1 MRVVV
6 ADGEGEAA
14 DLELRFAD
22 EDATVGDLLDVLGDA
37 DGATGLVLDGRFCH
51 ADLALGE
58 IGLYEGARLLAAA
71 GPPSEHP
78 AVRGVL
84 ELRVVAGLD
93 AGRRLSLGADP
104 ATVGRDDDCDLVLS
118 DEGVSRR
125 HVRIAPGASGL
136 GATVSDLGSINGT
149 WVEGKRIER
158 ETEVSPGELF
168 EAGDVALAVAPTA
181 PGMAVDPLRQA
192 RRDGTIPFNRPPRA
206 RAPESGGPL
215 SAPERP
221 PDPERPRLSVVSA
234 VGPLVL
240 GLVLVIAL
248 HNILFALFMLLSP
261 ILVIGSWLE
270 NRRFARRTAQG
281 QTREQAHQ
289 LARFRELV
297 GERHATALAE
307 LRAALPDPAEIL
319 RRATAP
325 DPRLWERR
333 PEHEDFLW
341 LMGGLG
347 RVPFRPPLAQ
357 RVAPA
362 PQAEEIL
369 GEYADLEL
377 APVRVDLS
385 GGGVV
390 GLVGPRE
397 HALALARSLVCQAAV
412 LHGPADLRIAV
423 LTEASGRDAWDWAKW
438 LPHARDASSGGSRRL
453 LAAGAATASALA
465 AELADPDSGEQR
477 RVLAVLDSPALIE
490 GRGAAGRGLLRRAE
504 QISGIVLAS
513 SAERLPASCTTV
525 VELSAEGAEATLRR
539 PQAGE
544 LTDPLLVAGV
554 SERTA
559 RECALALARFEDA
572 DLELSS
578 GALPDYV
585 ELLGLLGL
593 RDLDADEMRSRW
605 ARSATGSGLRATFAL
620 SQDGPFGVDLV
631 ADGPHGLI
639 AGTTGAG
646 KSELLRSLVAALAS
660 GHAPDRLNFVLID
673 YKGGSAFAQCA
684 QLPHTVGVVT
694 DLDEQLGERALQS
707 LEAELRYRERMMR
720 EHEVGDLI
728 EYGKLIAEGRAKPLP
743 RLLVIIDEFATLAAE
758 LPEFIASLVGIAQR
772 GRSLG
777 VHLLLATQRPSGA
790 VSENIRANTN
800 IRICLRVNTT
810 QESTDVI
817 DSPAAA
823 HIGRSQ
829 PGRAQVRLGP
839 SELVPIQTALV
850 STVSASG
857 PGGALELRPFAFPE
871 SQQPG
876 VGDERFGV
884 EAPPAQPSQLELVV
898 EAAREAF
905 ADHAPPRRPWLPP
918 LPTAI
923 ELSALLDRDPAH
935 PTARP
940 LAGEQGF
947 VVPLG
952 LGDDPP
958 AQAQYPVGWNLDAG
972 NLLLFGIGGSG
983 TTTALTTLATAL
995 AELADPTRVHIYA
1008 MDFGAGELALLERLP
1023 NVGAV
1028 LAAGEHERQRRLLR
1042 RLHDE
1047 LRVRRGLDP
1056 PARAALPRIVLL
1068 LDGYAG
1074 FTSEHSEGAGESAR
1088 EELAR
1093 VWADGSELGVH
1104 VAIAADRLGA
1114 VPLALSSLAQQRLAF
1129 QLAELADYAQFGI
1142 ARRSVPR
1149 FSPGRAIAAGSGQ
1162 VLQVARPGSALAR
1175 LLARAEQ
1182 SAEGARGAPVAAGG
1196 PAPVGVLPARVA
1208 LEALISALPPRAGD
1222 DDSWFVPVG
1231 IGDEALA
1238 PVGFELFDGDHALI
1252 AGPSRSGKTTA
1263 LLVVASVVAR
1273 LYPDVE
1279 LVGVALRRSALRD
1292 CPDLAKVAS
1301 SAEELEALIDG
1312 LRSAAEN
1319 RMRLLL
1325 IDDAEAV
1332 DDPRRALTDLLS
1344 ASAGGVHALIA
1355 GRPDTFRALGHW
1367 SAGARRSRTGLLLA
1381 PDLQMDG
1388 ALLGATL
1395 PRRPAPPTRP
1405 GCGYLVRPA
1414 GFELVQVAAASA
1426 GAG

>member
-6 ADGEGEAA
+6 GDGRGEAA
-14 DLELRFAD
+14 DLELRVAD
-22 EDATVGDLLDVLGDA
+22 EDATVGDLLDALGDEDA
-37 DGATGLVLDGRFCH
+37 GGVVVDGRFCH
-51 ADLALGE
+51 ADLALSE
-58 IGLYEGARLLAAA
+58 IGMYEGACLRAAT

-78 AVRGVL
+78 EQAGVL

-93 AGRRLSLGADP
+93 AGRRVPLRNGP
-104 ATVGRDDDCDLVLS
+104 VTVGRDDDCDLVLL
-118 DEGVSRR
+118 DDGVSRR
-125 HVRIAPGASGL
+125 HVQVAPAASGL
-136 GATVSDLGSINGT
+136 RATVTDLGSVNGT

-158 ETEVSPGELF
+158 ETELSPEELF
-168 EAGDVALAVAPTA
+168 EAGDAALALAPLA
-181 PGMAVDPLRQA
+181 PGMAIDPLRQA

-206 RAPESGGPL
+206 RPPETGGPI

-221 PDPERPRLSVVSA
+221 PDPDRPRLSIVSA

-261 ILVIGSWLE
+261 ILVVGSWLE

-281 QTREQAHQ
+281 HTREQIQQ
-289 LARFRELV
+289 LARFRDEV
-297 GERHATALAE
+297 AARHDAE
-307 LRAALPDPAEIL
+307 LARLRSGLPDPAEVV

-357 RVAPA
+357 RLAPA

-369 GEYADLEL
+369 AEHAQLEL

-390 GLVGPRE
+390 GLVGPRDA
-397 HALALARSLVCQAAV
+397 ALALARSLVCQAAV

-423 LTEASGRDAWDWAKW
+423 LTEAGGREDWDWAKW
-438 LPHARDASSGGSRRL
+438 LPHSRDAASGGSRRL
-453 LAAGAATASALA
+453 LAAGGLASSALA
-465 AELADPDSGEQR
+465 AELSDSDGGDDR
-477 RVLAVLDSPALIE
+477 RALVVLDSPALIE
-490 GRGAAGRGLLRRAE
+490 GRGAPGRALLRRAE
-504 QISGIVLAS
+504 LISGIVLAS
-513 SAERLPASCTTV
+513 SVERLPASCTTV
-525 VELSAEGAEATLRR
+525 IELSAEGAEATLRR

-544 LTDPLLVAGV
+544 VTDPLLVAGV
-554 SERTA
+554 SAATA

-578 GALPDYV
+578 GALPEYV

-593 RDLDADEMRSRW
+593 RDLDGDATRARWTRS
-605 ARSATGSGLRATFAL
+605 SVDGGLRATFAL

-646 KSELLRSLVAALAS
+646 KSELLRSLVAALAAAH
-660 GHAPDRLNFVLID
+660 GPDRLNFVLID

-684 QLPHTVGVVT
+684 ELPHTVGLVT

-707 LEAELRYRERMMR
+707 LEAELRYRERVLR
-720 EHEVGDLI
+720 EHGTGDLI
-728 EYGKLIAEGRAKPLP
+728 EYGRLIAEGRAEPLP

-800 IRICLRVNTT
+800 IRICLRVNTP
-810 QESTDVI
+810 QESNDVI
-817 DSPAAA
+817 DSPAASV
-823 HIGRSQ
+823 IGRSQ

-839 SELVPIQTALV
+839 AELVPIQTALV
-850 STVSASG
+850 STVSTTG
-857 PGGALELRPFAFPE
+857 PGGALELRPFGFPVPDRT
-871 SQQPG
+871 S
-876 VGDERFGV
+876 
-884 EAPPAQPSQLELVV
+884 EASGPSETLEPAPAAVAAPRAEPSQLERLVA
-898 EAAREAF
+898 AAREAS
-905 ADHAPPRRPWLPP
+905 AGEPPPRRPWLPA
-918 LPTAI
+918 LPPAI
-923 ELSALLDRDPAH
+923 ELATLFELGA
-935 PTARP
+935 ARP
-940 LAGEQGF
+940 LAGDRGF

-952 LGDDPP
+952 LGDDPQ

-995 AELADPTRVHIYA
+995 AELADPGRVHVYA
-1008 MDFGAGELALLERLP
+1008 MDFGAGELAALERLA

-1028 LAAGEHERQRRLLR
+1028 IAAGEHERQRRLLR

-1047 LRVRRGLDP
+1047 LRARRGLDVS
-1056 PARAALPRIVLL
+1056 ARARLPRIVLL

-1074 FTSEHSEGAGESAR
+1074 FAAEHAEGTGESAR

-1093 VWADGSELGVH
+1093 VWADGPELGVH

-1114 VPLALSSLAQQRLAF
+1114 VPLSLSSLAQQRLAF

-1142 ARRSVPR
+1142 PRRSVPR
-1149 FSPGRAIAAGSGQ
+1149 FSPGRAVAAGSGQ
-1162 VLQVARPGSALAR
+1162 VLQVARPGQSLAR
-1175 LLARAEQ
+1175 LLSRPMGVPA
-1182 SAEGARGAPVAAGG
+1182 SDGG
-1196 PAPVGVLPARVA
+1196 PAPIGVLPDRVA
-1208 LEALISALPPRAGD
+1208 LEAVLGAPGSVGD
-1222 DDSWFVPVG
+1222 PWFVPVA
-1231 IGDEALA
+1231 IGDETLA
-1238 PVGFELFDGDHALI
+1238 PVGFELFDGDHALVT
-1252 AGPSRSGKTTA
+1252 GPARSGKTTA
-1263 LLVVASVVAR
+1263 LLTAASVVAR
-1273 LYPDVE
+1273 MYPEVE
-1279 LVGVALRRSALRD
+1279 VCGVALRRSPLRE
-1292 CPDLAKVAS
+1292 CAGLTRLAS
-1301 SAEELEALIDG
+1301 SPEELDALIDE
-1312 LRSAAEN
+1312 LRGAPDGIK
-1319 RMRLLL
+1319 LLL
-1325 IDDAEAV
+1325 IDDAETV
-1332 DDPRRALTDLLS
+1332 DDPRRVLSDLLS
-1344 ASAGGVHALIA
+1344 ATGTGLHALVA
-1355 GRPDTFRALGHW
+1355 GRPDAFRALGHW
-1367 SAGARRSRTGLLLA
+1367 SAGARRSRTGLLLV

-1388 ALLGATL
+1388 ALLGAAL
-1395 PRRPAPPTRP
+1395 PRRPVPPARP
-1405 GCGYLVRPA
+1405 GCGYLVRPD
-1414 GFELVQVAAASA
+1414 GFELVQVALASDAAA
-1426 GAG
+1426 G

>member
-6 ADGEGEAA
+6 GEGEGEAA
-14 DLELRFAD
+14 DLELRVAD
-22 EDATVGDLLDVLGDA
+22 EDATVGDLLDALGDE
-37 DGATGLVLDGRFCH
+37 GASGVVVDGRFCH

-58 IGLYEGARLLAAA
+58 IGIYEGACLRAAT
-71 GPPSEHP
+71 GPRSEHP
-78 AVRGVL
+78 ERAAVS

-93 AGRRLSLGADP
+93 AGRRIPLGNGP
-104 ATVGRDDDCDLVLS
+104 VTVGRDDDCDLVLL

-125 HVRIAPGASGL
+125 HVKVAPGASGL
-136 GATVSDLGSINGT
+136 RVTVTDLGSVNGT

-158 ETEVSPGELF
+158 ETELSPEELF
-168 EAGDVALAVAPTA
+168 EAGDVALAVAPLA
-181 PGMAVDPLRQA
+181 PGMAIDPLRQA

-206 RAPESGGPL
+206 RAPEAGGPL

-221 PDPERPRLSVVSA
+221 PDPERPRLSIVSA

-281 QTREQAHQ
+281 HTREQIQQ
-289 LARFRELV
+289 LARFREEV
-297 GERHATALAE
+297 AARHDDELAR
-307 LRAALPDPAEIL
+307 LRAALPDPAEVM
-319 RRATAP
+319 RRAAAP

-333 PEHEDFLW
+333 PEHEDFLR

-357 RVAPA
+357 RMAPA

-369 GEYADLEL
+369 AEHAELEL

-397 HALALARSLVCQAAV
+397 GTLALARSLVCQAAV

-423 LTEASGRDAWDWAKW
+423 LTEAEGREAWDWAKW
-438 LPHARDASSGGSRRL
+438 LPHARDAASGGARRL
-453 LAAGAATASALA
+453 LAAGATASSSLA
-465 AELADPDSGEQR
+465 AELTDPDSGDDR
-477 RVLAVLDSPALIE
+477 RALVVLDSPALIE
-490 GRGAAGRGLLRRAE
+490 GRGAAGRALLRRAE
-504 QISGIVLAS
+504 LISGIVLAS
-513 SAERLPASCTTV
+513 SVERLPASCTTV

-544 LTDPLLVAGV
+544 VTDPLLVSGV
-554 SERTA
+554 SAATA

-578 GALPDYV
+578 GALPEYL

-593 RDLDADEMRSRW
+593 RDLDGDVMRSRW
-605 ARSATGSGLRATFAL
+605 TRSSVDSGLGATFAL

-646 KSELLRSLVAALAS
+646 KSELLRSLVAALACAH
-660 GHAPDRLNFVLID
+660 GPDRLNFVLID

-684 QLPHTVGVVT
+684 ELPHTVGLVT
-694 DLDEQLGERALQS
+694 DLDEQLGERALHS
-707 LEAELRYRERMMR
+707 LEAELRYRERVLR
-720 EHEVGDLI
+720 EHGTGDLI
-728 EYGKLIAEGRAKPLP
+728 EYGRLLADGRAEPLP

-800 IRICLRVNTT
+800 IRICLRVNTP
-810 QESTDVI
+810 QESNDVI
-817 DSPAAA
+817 DAPAAA
-823 HIGRSQ
+823 QIGRSQ

-850 STVSASG
+850 STISASG
-857 PGGALELRPFAFPE
+857 PGGALELRPFAFPAPD
-871 SQQPG
+871 SS
-876 VGDERFGV
+876 V
-884 EAPPAQPSQLELVV
+884 EPSEIASAAQPSQLERLVA
-898 EAAREAF
+898 AAREAS
-905 ADHAPPRRPWLPP
+905 AGQAPPRRPWLPA
-918 LPTAI
+918 LPAAI
-923 ELSALLDRDPAH
+923 ELASLLDWDPTH
-935 PTARP
+935 PARP
-940 LAGEQGF
+940 LAGDRGF

-952 LGDDPP
+952 LGDDPT

-995 AELADPTRVHIYA
+995 AELADPAHLHVYA
-1008 MDFGAGELALLERLP
+1008 MDFGAGELASLERLP

-1047 LRVRRGLDP
+1047 LRVRRGLDAS
-1056 PARAALPRIVLL
+1056 ARSRLPRIVLL

-1074 FTSEHSEGAGESAR
+1074 FAAEHAEGTGESAR

-1093 VWADGSELGVH
+1093 VWADGPELGVH

-1114 VPLALSSLAQQRLAF
+1114 VPLSLSSLAQQRLAF
-1129 QLAELADYAQFGI
+1129 QLAEPADYAQFGI
-1142 ARRSVPR
+1142 PRRSVPR
-1149 FSPGRAIAAGSGQ
+1149 FSPGRAVAAGSGQ
-1162 VLQVARPGSALAR
+1162 VLQVARPGQALAR
-1175 LLARAEQ
+1175 LLAG
-1182 SAEGARGAPVAAGG
+1182 SGAAAAKAGATAAKAGATAGASDGG
-1196 PAPVGVLPARVA
+1196 PAPIGVLPDRVP
-1208 LEALISALPPRAGD
+1208 LEAVLGAPGSSHDPWFLPVA
-1222 DDSWFVPVG
+1222 
-1231 IGDEALA
+1231 IGDETLA
-1238 PVGFELFDGDHALI
+1238 PVGFELFEGDHALVT
-1252 AGPSRSGKTTA
+1252 GPPRSGKTTA
-1263 LLVVASVVAR
+1263 LLAAASVVAR
-1273 LYPDVE
+1273 MYPDVE
-1279 LVGVALRRSALRD
+1279 LLGVALRRSPLRE
-1292 CPDLAKVAS
+1292 LAGLARLAS
-1301 SAEELEALIDG
+1301 SPEELDTLIDE
-1312 LRSAAEN
+1312 LRGGEGVK
-1319 RMRLLL
+1319 LLL
-1325 IDDAEAV
+1325 IDDAETV
-1332 DDPRRALTDLLS
+1332 DDPRRALSDLLS
-1344 ASAGGVHALIA
+1344 APGSGVHALIA
-1355 GRPDTFRALGHW
+1355 GRSDTFRALGHW
-1367 SAGARRSRTGLLLA
+1367 TAAARRSRTGLLLV

-1388 ALLGATL
+1388 ALLGAAL
-1395 PRRPAPPTRP
+1395 PRRPVPPARP
-1405 GCGYLVRPA
+1405 GCGYLVRPD
-1414 GFELVQVAAASA
+1414 GFELVQVAATSA
-1426 GAG
+1426 DPDGAG

>member
-6 ADGEGEAA
+6 GDGQGEAA
-14 DLELRFAD
+14 DLELRVAD
-22 EDATVGDLLDVLGDA
+22 EDATVGDLLDALGDEDA
-37 DGATGLVLDGRFCH
+37 GGVVVDGRFCH
-51 ADLALGE
+51 SDLALSE
-58 IGLYEGARLLAAA
+58 IGIYEGARLRAAT

-78 AVRGVL
+78 EQAGAL

-93 AGRRLSLGADP
+93 AGRRMPLRNRP
-104 ATVGRDDDCDLVLS
+104 VTVGRDGDCDLVLV

-125 HVRIAPGASGL
+125 HVQVSPGASGL
-136 GATVSDLGSINGT
+136 RATITDLGSVNGT
-149 WVEGKRIER
+149 WVEGKRIDRDIEL
-158 ETEVSPGELF
+158 SPGQLF
-168 EAGDVALAVAPTA
+168 EAGDVAMAVAPLA
-181 PGMAVDPLRQA
+181 PGMAIDPLRQA

-206 RAPESGGPL
+206 RSPEAGGPI

-221 PDPERPRLSVVSA
+221 PDPDRPRLSIVSA

-240 GLVLVIAL
+240 GLVLVIVL

-281 QTREQAHQ
+281 HTREQVQQ
-289 LARFRELV
+289 LARFRDEV
-297 GERHATALAE
+297 AERHDAE
-307 LRAALPDPAEIL
+307 LARLRAGLPDPAEVL

-333 PEHEDFLW
+333 PEHDDFLW

-357 RVAPA
+357 RLAPA

-369 GEYADLEL
+369 AEHAELEL

-390 GLVGPRE
+390 GLVGRRDA
-397 HALALARSLVCQAAV
+397 ALALARSLVCQAAV

-423 LTEASGRDAWDWAKW
+423 LTEAGGRDAWDWAKW
-438 LPHARDASSGGSRRL
+438 LPHTRDAASGGSRRL
-453 LAAGAATASALA
+453 LAAEGTASGSLA
-465 AELADPDSGEQR
+465 AELGDPDSGDDR
-477 RVLAVLDSPALIE
+477 RSLVVLDSPALIE
-490 GRGAAGRGLLRRAE
+490 GRGAAGRALLRRAE
-504 QISGIVLAS
+504 MISGIVLAS
-513 SAERLPASCTTV
+513 SVERLPASCTTV
-525 VELSAEGAEATLRR
+525 IELSAEGAEATLRR

-544 LTDPLLVAGV
+544 VTDPLLVSGV
-554 SERTA
+554 SAATA

-578 GALPDYV
+578 GALPEYV

-593 RDLDADEMRSRW
+593 RDLDGDALRSRW
-605 ARSATGSGLRATFAL
+605 RRSSADAGLRATFAL

-646 KSELLRSLVAALAS
+646 KSELLRSLVAALAAAH
-660 GHAPDRLNFVLID
+660 GPDRLNFVLID

-684 QLPHTVGVVT
+684 ELPHTVGLVT

-707 LEAELRYRERMMR
+707 LEAELRYRERVLR
-720 EHEVGDLI
+720 EHGAGDLI
-728 EYGKLIAEGRAKPLP
+728 EYGRLIADGRAEPLP

-800 IRICLRVNTT
+800 IRICLRVNTP
-810 QESTDVI
+810 QESSDVI
-817 DSPAAA
+817 DSPAASV
-823 HIGRSQ
+823 IGRSQ

-839 SELVPIQTALV
+839 SELVPIQTGLV

-857 PGGALELRPFAFPE
+857 PGGVLELRPFAFPAPDTASQLSQPTPSEPSE
-871 SQQPG
+871 SG
-876 VGDERFGV
+876 TRSG
-884 EAPPAQPSQLELVV
+884 PSQLERLVA
-898 EAAREAF
+898 AAREAS
-905 ADHAPPRRPWLPP
+905 AGERPPRRPWLPA

-923 ELSALLDRDPAH
+923 ELATLFDWDAAH
-935 PTARP
+935 PTRHYPARA
-940 LAGEQGF
+940 LAGDRGF

-952 LGDDPP
+952 LGDDPQ

-995 AELADPTRVHIYA
+995 ASLADPAHIHVYA
-1008 MDFGAGELALLERLP
+1008 MDFGAGELGALERMP

-1028 LAAGEHERQRRLLR
+1028 ITAGEHERQRRLLR

-1047 LRVRRGLDP
+1047 LRARRGLDAS
-1056 PARAALPRIVLL
+1056 ARARLPRIVLL

-1074 FTSEHSEGAGESAR
+1074 FAAEHAEGTGESAR

-1093 VWADGSELGVH
+1093 VWADGAELGVH
-1104 VAIAADRLGA
+1104 VAVAADRLGA
-1114 VPLALSSLAQQRLAF
+1114 VPLSLSSLAQQRLAF

-1142 ARRSVPR
+1142 PRRSVPR
-1149 FSPGRAIAAGSGQ
+1149 FSPGRAVAARSGQ
-1162 VLQVARPGSALAR
+1162 VLQVAQPGQMLTR
-1175 LLARAEQ
+1175 LLA
-1182 SAEGARGAPVAAGG
+1182 GAGTPAGAGVANGG
-1196 PAPVGVLPARVA
+1196 PAPIGVLPDRVS
-1208 LEALISALPPRAGD
+1208 LEAVLGARRSDG
-1222 DDSWFVPVG
+1222 DSWFVPLA
-1231 IGDEALA
+1231 IGDETLT
-1238 PVGFELFDGDHALI
+1238 PVGFELFDGDHALV
-1252 AGPSRSGKTTA
+1252 AGPPRSGKTTA
-1263 LLVVASVVAR
+1263 LLVAASVVAR
-1273 LYPDVE
+1273 MYPEVE
-1279 LVGVALRRSALRD
+1279 RFGVAMRRSRLRD
-1292 CPDLAKVAS
+1292 CAGLARLATS
-1301 SAEELEALIDG
+1301 PEELDALIDE
-1312 LRSAAEN
+1312 LRV
-1319 RMRLLL
+1319 RDGVKLLL
-1325 IDDAEAV
+1325 IDDAETV
-1332 DDPRRALTDLLS
+1332 EDPRRALSDLLS
-1344 ASAGGVHALIA
+1344 APGTGVHALIA
-1355 GRPDTFRALGHW
+1355 GRSETFRALGHW
-1367 SAGARRSRTGLLLA
+1367 SADARRSRTGLLLV

-1388 ALLGATL
+1388 GLLGAAL
-1395 PRRPAPPTRP
+1395 PRRPAPPARP
-1405 GCGYLVRPA
+1405 GCGYLVHPA
-1414 GFELVQVAAASA
+1414 GFELVQVAA
-1426 GAG
+1426 G

>member
-6 ADGEGEAA
+6 GDGQGEAA
-14 DLELRFAD
+14 DLELRVAD
-22 EDATVGDLLDVLGDA
+22 EDATVGDLLDALGDE
-37 DGATGLVLDGRFCH
+37 DFGGVVVDGRFCH
-51 ADLALGE
+51 ADLALSE
-58 IGLYEGARLLAAA
+58 IGIYEGACLCAAT

-78 AVRGVL
+78 EQAGVL

-93 AGRRLSLGADP
+93 AGRRMPLRNGP
-104 ATVGRDDDCDLVLS
+104 VTVGRDDDCDLVLL

-125 HVRIAPGASGL
+125 HVQVAPGASGL
-136 GATVSDLGSINGT
+136 RATVTDLGSVNGT
-149 WVEGKRIER
+149 WVDGRRIER
-158 ETEVSPGELF
+158 ATELSPDQLF
-168 EAGDVALAVAPTA
+168 EAGDVALAVAPLA

-206 RAPESGGPL
+206 RSPEAGGPI

-221 PDPERPRLSVVSA
+221 PDPDRPRLSIVSA

-261 ILVIGSWLE
+261 ILVVGSWLE

-281 QTREQAHQ
+281 HTREQIQQ
-289 LARFRELV
+289 LARFREEV
-297 GERHATALAE
+297 VERHDAE
-307 LRAALPDPAEIL
+307 LARLRAGLPDPAEVM

-357 RVAPA
+357 RLAPA

-369 GEYADLEL
+369 AEHAELEL

-390 GLVGPRE
+390 GLVGPRDA
-397 HALALARSLVCQAAV
+397 ALALARSLVCQAAV

-423 LTEASGRDAWDWAKW
+423 LTEAGGREAWDWAKW
-438 LPHARDASSGGSRRL
+438 LPHSRDAASGGARRL
-453 LAAGAATASALA
+453 LAAGGTASGSLA
-465 AELADPDSGEQR
+465 AELGDPDGGDDR
-477 RVLAVLDSPALIE
+477 RALVVLDSPALIE
-490 GRGAAGRGLLRRAE
+490 GRGAAGRALLRRAE
-504 QISGIVLAS
+504 LISGIVLAS
-513 SAERLPASCTTV
+513 SVERLPASCTTV
-525 VELSAEGAEATLRR
+525 IELSAEGAEATLRR
-539 PQAGE
+539 PQAGDV
-544 LTDPLLVAGV
+544 TDPLLVSGV
-554 SERTA
+554 SVATA

-578 GALPDYV
+578 GALPEYV

-593 RDLDADEMRSRW
+593 RDLDGDAMRGRW
-605 ARSATGSGLRATFAL
+605 ARSSVDAGLRATFAL

-646 KSELLRSLVAALAS
+646 KSELLRSLVAALGAAH
-660 GHAPDRLNFVLID
+660 GPDRLNFVLID

-684 QLPHTVGVVT
+684 ELPHTVGLVT
-694 DLDEQLGERALQS
+694 DLDAQLGERALQS
-707 LEAELRYRERMMR
+707 LEAELRYRERVLR
-720 EHEVGDLI
+720 KHGAGDLI
-728 EYGKLIAEGRAKPLP
+728 EYGRVIAEGQAEPLP
-743 RLLVIIDEFATLAAE
+743 RLLVVIDEFATLAAE

-800 IRICLRVNTT
+800 IRICLRVNTP
-810 QESTDVI
+810 QESADVI
-817 DSPAAA
+817 DSPAASV
-823 HIGRSQ
+823 IGRSQ

-857 PGGALELRPFAFPE
+857 QGGVLELRPFGFPVPDTASQPSEPTPSEPSEPAPRAE
-871 SQQPG
+871 S
-876 VGDERFGV
+876 
-884 EAPPAQPSQLELVV
+884 SQLERLVA
-898 EAAREAF
+898 AAREAS
-905 ADHAPPRRPWLPP
+905 AEARPPRRPWLPA
-918 LPTAI
+918 LPPAI
-923 ELSALLDRDPAH
+923 ELATLFELGP
-935 PTARP
+935 ARP
-940 LAGEQGF
+940 LAGDRGF

-952 LGDDPP
+952 LGDDPQ

-983 TTTALTTLATAL
+983 TTTALITLATAL
-995 AELADPTRVHIYA
+995 AELGDPTRLHVYA
-1008 MDFGAGELALLERLP
+1008 MDFGAGELAALDRLA

-1047 LRVRRGLDP
+1047 LRARRGLDAS
-1056 PARAALPRIVLL
+1056 ARARLPRIVLL

-1074 FTSEHSEGAGESAR
+1074 FAAEHAEGTGESAR

-1093 VWADGSELGVH
+1093 VWADGAELGVH

-1114 VPLALSSLAQQRLAF
+1114 VPLSLSSLAQQRLAF

-1142 ARRSVPR
+1142 PRRSVPR
-1149 FSPGRAIAAGSGQ
+1149 FSPGRAVAAGSGQ
-1162 VLQVARPGSALAR
+1162 VLQVARPGQALAQLLSGSAAVSALD
-1175 LLARAEQ
+1175 
-1182 SAEGARGAPVAAGG
+1182 GG
-1196 PAPVGVLPARVA
+1196 PAPIGVLPDRVA
-1208 LEALISALPPRAGD
+1208 LEAVLGARSSDG
-1222 DDSWFVPVG
+1222 DSWFVPVA
-1231 IGDEALA
+1231 IGDETLA
-1238 PVGFELFDGDHALI
+1238 PVGFELFDGDHGLI
-1252 AGPSRSGKTTA
+1252 TGPPRSGKTTA
-1263 LLVVASVVAR
+1263 LLTAASVAAR
-1273 LYPDVE
+1273 MYPEVE
-1279 LVGVALRRSALRD
+1279 LFGVALRRSALRE
-1292 CPDLAKVAS
+1292 CAGLARLASTPD
-1301 SAEELEALIDG
+1301 ELEALIDE
-1312 LRSAAEN
+1312 LRGGDGVK
-1319 RMRLLL
+1319 LLL
-1325 IDDAEAV
+1325 IDDAETV
-1332 DDPRRALTDLLS
+1332 DDPRRVLTDLLS
-1344 ASAGGVHALIA
+1344 APGTGVHALIA
-1355 GRPDTFRALGHW
+1355 GRSDAFRALGHW
-1367 SAGARRSRTGLLLA
+1367 SAGARRSRTGLLLV

-1388 ALLGATL
+1388 ALLGAAL
-1395 PRRPAPPTRP
+1395 PRRPVPPARP
-1405 GCGYLVRPA
+1405 GCGYLVRPD
-1414 GFELVQVAAASA
+1414 GFELVQVALASDG